1 MSSIRRARC
10 PVFAE
15 PASVLAWGMAWG
27 ALGMLVLLSAVIAA
41 ATRERSALSY
51 AGAMLVVLGLAVLV
65 DGEQAGPHRLG
76 VAQILAVAVT
86 LVLGAG
92 LALTVGRV
100 RRERER
106 LELALRQRV
115 DEERQRWVVTKVD
128 WLSEEIEAD
137 LLEPQLREEERH
149 LRHRLYTDLLLD
161 VPNRR
166 YIEEQL
172 VARLSAA
179 LGAGEQLGVAV
190 VRLADLGRVNAEHGR
205 WAGDVALIGFARH
218 LKELMQG
225 ADAAERYG
233 RLDGAHFLILSPAL
247 PDEDALARWEAQTR
261 AALPAVVPLED
272 AAGEVKV
279 QIGFARAPRDGR
291 SLSALTAHAH
301 AALGAAS
308 GT

>member
-1 MSSIRRARC
+1 M
-10 PVFAE
+10 FAE

-27 ALGMLVLLSAVIAA
+27 SLGMLTLLGAVIAL
-41 ATRERSALSY
+41 ATRERPALSY
-51 AGAMLVVLGLAVLV
+51 AGAMLVVLGAAVLL
-65 DGEQAGPHRLG
+65 DGSGGGPPRIG
-76 VAQILAVAVT
+76 GGQILAVALT
-86 LVLGAG
+86 LILGAG
-92 LALTVGRV
+92 LALYIGRV

-179 LGAGEQLGVAV
+179 LGSGERLAVAV
-190 VRLADLGRVNAEHGR
+190 VRLADLGRINAEHGR

-218 LKELMQG
+218 LKELMLH
-225 ADAAERYG
+225 ADAEERYG

-247 PDEDALARWEAQTR
+247 RDEDALARWEAQTR
-261 AALPAVVPLED
+261 AALPAALPLED
-272 AAGEVKV
+272 TPGEVKV
-279 QIGFARAPRDGR
+279 QVGFARAPRDGR
-291 SLSALTAHAH
+291 SLSALTARAH
-301 AALGAAS
+301 AALGAGAP
-308 GT
+308 T